1 MSWIFNTK
9 AVPGTNPWSWEWGTP
24 NSFAD
29 RSPRVGGRWSQPHT
43 HQAEAPVASAHG
55 YGHAA
60 IMRPPTE
67 AMRKQRADLVAFNEE
82 MRSGKHST
90 LCAMRRDARE
100 NLLPVKSKAMPRP
113 RGSLSVP
120 PPPGLNS
127 NNALNLEASKAVKDL
142 MHKQA
147 FMPAACPKAAP
158 PQFVGAEVSVK
169 PDVGNTPAVPAQS
182 SVIITVPQ
190 TPYWRAT
197 RMHRWESHC
206 CCGRDDPMQQPWDG
220 RWMIVGGE
228 ESYKP
233 CSLLFGIQEPWN
245 SVGELRWK
253 IVVGGRGDCDADGNI
268 HGIVQNQSGA
278 DPAAMQCCSG
288 CV

>member
-9 AVPGTNPWSWEWGTP
+9 AVPGTNSWSWEWGTP

-127 NNALNLEASKAVKDL
+127 SNALNLEASKAVKDL

-182 SVIITVPQ
+182 SVIIPVPRQ
-190 TPYWRAT
+190 GYWKAT
-197 RMHRWESHC
+197 RVHMWDSHC
-206 CCGRDDPMQQPWDG
+206 CCGDDDAMQQPWDG
-220 RWMIVGGE
+220 RWMI
-228 ESYKP
+228 
-233 CSLLFGIQEPWN
+233 
-245 SVGELRWK
+245 
-253 IVVGGRGDCDADGNI
+253 VGGRGDCDADGNI

-278 DPAAMQCCSG
+278 GPAG
-288 CV
+288 VV

>member
-1 MSWIFNTK
+1 MSWIFNTN

-43 HQAEAPVASAHG
+43 HQAEAPAASVHG

-120 PPPGLNS
+120 PPPGPILQPARRRS
-127 NNALNLEASKAVKDL
+127 RLAQQQLPRCGE
-142 MHKQA
+142 QA
-147 FMPAACPKAAP
+147 R
-158 PQFVGAEVSVK
+158 G
-169 PDVGNTPAVPAQS
+169 
-182 SVIITVPQ
+182 
-190 TPYWRAT
+190 
-197 RMHRWESHC
+197 
-206 CCGRDDPMQQPWDG
+206 CG
-220 RWMIVGGE
+220 
-228 ESYKP
+228 
-233 CSLLFGIQEPWN
+233 L
-245 SVGELRWK
+245 
-253 IVVGGRGDCDADGNI
+253 
-268 HGIVQNQSGA
+268 
-278 DPAAMQCCSG
+278 
-288 CV
+288 